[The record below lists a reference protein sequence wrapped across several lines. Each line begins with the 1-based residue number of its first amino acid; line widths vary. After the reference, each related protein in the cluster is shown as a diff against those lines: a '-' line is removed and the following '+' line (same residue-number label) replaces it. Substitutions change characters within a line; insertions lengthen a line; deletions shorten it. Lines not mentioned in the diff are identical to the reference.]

1 MTSIQKSLLQEVL
14 AKFNYR
20 RARRGRSR
28 LGYRA
33 LPPTPDD
40 LPSYYLVD
48 TYRVRRHW
56 RRRPRRTEPAATITI
71 DPTLIITT

>member
-1 MTSIQKSLLQEVL
+1 MTQVQKNLLQEVL

-28 LGYRA
+28 LGYA
-33 LPPTPDD
+33 SLPPQPDD
-40 LPSYYLVD
+40 VSKYYLVD

-56 RRRPRRTEPAATITI
+56 RRLPRRAASL
-71 DPTLIITT
+71 DLHLPFDV